1 MKIATGWLG
10 WSEEQALDADMN
22 TIVLAYHGKTEML
35 KAIFGS
41 TDDKPSKSKP
51 KPTAK
56 QVKNFAKT
64 HNAVETATKKKK
76 GK

>member
-22 TIVLAYHGKTEML
+22 TIVLAYTGKTEML

-41 TDDKPSKSKP
+41 TDDNRPSKSKP

-64 HNAVETATKKKK
+64 HNAVVKATKKK

>member
-10 WSEEQALDADMN
+10 WTEEQALDASMN
-22 TIVLAYHGKTEML
+22 TITLAYEGKVEML

-41 TDDKPSKSKP
+41 ADDKPSKPKP

-56 QVKNFAKT
+56 QLKNFAKT
-64 HNAVETATKKKK
+64 HNAVEKATKKK